1 MTIPVTVVIPVHDMA
16 KTLGRA
22 IESASDAAE
31 IIIVEDG
38 YCAND
43 EIGIVVEKLWRLPTT
58 LHIYVEGCNFPSG
71 VSNARNV
78 GISEAMNN
86 LILPLD
92 ADDELLPGA
101 LQAMYDAW
109 QECVMVYGGWRENG
123 VDYQAPPIDM
133 IKRKNVCHATMLFS
147 KADWQRV
154 GGYDI
159 KYNIGYED
167 WAFMLKLYNMGVKAV
182 RLERPLYVR
191 NVSDNGRTAQVTKYD
206 RQIREIMK
214 LDGLI

>member
-1 MTIPVTVVIPVHDMA
+1 MTIPVTVVIPCHNMA
-16 KTLGRA
+16 NTLGRA
-22 IESASDAAE
+22 IESAMDAAE
-31 IIIVEDG
+31 IIIVQDG
-38 YCAND
+38 
-43 EIGIVVEKLWRLPTT
+43 ESEVIKHIGWSFLQPGVLVYSIEAAD
-58 LHIYVEGCNFPSG
+58 YFPSG

-78 GISEAMNN
+78 GIQRAKHA

-109 QECVMVYGGWRENG
+109 QEGVMVYGGWREDD
-123 VDYQAPPIDM
+123 VDYQAPPIEM
-133 IKRKNVCHATMLFS
+133 IKRKSVCHATMLFS
-147 KADWQRV
+147 REDWLRV

-167 WAFMLKLYNMGVKAV
+167 WAFMLKLYNTGVKAV

-206 RQIREIMK
+206 KQIREIMK
-214 LDGLI
+214 LDGLL

>member
-1 MTIPVTVVIPVHDMA
+1 MTIPVTVVIPVHNMA
-16 KTLGRA
+16 NTLGRA
-22 IESASDAAE
+22 IESALDAAE
-31 IIIVEDG
+31 IVVVDDSSTDNTPSVGYWWESEHDDVYYISTDG
-38 YCAND
+38 C
-43 EIGIVVEKLWRLPTT
+43 LP
-58 LHIYVEGCNFPSG
+58 HG
-71 VSNARNV
+71 VSATRNY
-78 GISEAMNN
+78 GIYFSSNN

-101 LQAMYDAW
+101 LQAMCDAY
-109 QECVMVYGGWRENG
+109 QEGTMVYGGWRENA

-167 WAFMLKLYNMGVKAV
+167 WAFMLKLYNAGVKAV

-206 RQIREIMK
+206 KQIREIMK
-214 LDGLI
+214 LDGLL